1 MHAGMQRFHRG
12 VEFRC
17 GEKYLLIT
25 RSFPH
30 SPQAFPQGFST
41 GKPSCG
47 YSLFVHIKQSTRILE
62 KSYFFWMVD
71 FYQGKIFVQKLGLDK
86 FPDSTA
92 FGQAGGSL
100 PGSEKN
106 SKSVCAKMK

>member
-1 MHAGMQRFHRG
+1 
-12 VEFRC
+12 
-17 GEKYLLIT
+17 
-25 RSFPH
+25 
-30 SPQAFPQGFST
+30 
-41 GKPSCG
+41 
-47 YSLFVHIKQSTRILE
+47 
-62 KSYFFWMVD
+62 MVD

-106 SKSVCAKMK
+106 SKRGLILRRKDAIMGTRMER